1 MRTPTDPANIDDSA
15 YRRLVEGISDYA
27 IFWLQPEGAVATW
40 NAGALHATGYTAQDM
55 VGASFSLL
63 FSGDD
68 NDPTAPTALL
78 DLALREGRS
87 ELDTWLVRKDGSRFW
102 AQILVDPVRDG
113 DTLLGFGVV
122 MRDRT
127 ERKRVDEELRNSQE
141 QFRVLVQGVADY
153 AIYMLDPGGHV
164 TSWNSGA
171 QRIKGYAPQE
181 VIGRHYS
188 AFFTPEDVA
197 RGEPTTNLE
206 AVAREGR
213 METEGWR
220 LRKDGSRFW
229 AHVLIDRITGDSGE
243 LIGFAKVTRD
253 VTERRASALALEE
266 AREALFQSQ
275 KLEAVG
281 QLTGGVAHDFNNLL
295 MAVQGNLE
303 LMRDHAELPER
314 LNRLVGNALS
324 GVRRGVSLTQR
335 MLAFARRQQLHLEP
349 VNVVTLV
356 SGMSD
361 LLRTSLGPSIA
372 IEARFPIVLP
382 DVMGD
387 INQLELCVLNL
398 CVNAR
403 DAMTEGGVIT
413 IQAATEEVHG
423 PHILHVRPGKYV
435 RLSITDNG
443 SGMDAATLARAMEP
457 FFTTKG
463 VGKGTGLGLSMVHGI
478 AQQSGGALQLESS
491 ETGGTTVSIYLPVVA
506 PGTIALPAAASA
518 DPGRVTRAIAENKGP
533 LPVILVVDDDPLVL
547 STAVEMLNY
556 AGYDARGAA
565 SAKEA
570 LRRLE
575 TIDELFAVVTDHAM
589 PGMTGSEL
597 ASELATLRPGLR
609 VVLASGYA
617 ELPVAATR
625 IAVQLQ
631 KPFGRDA
638 LLAAIRGTG

>member
-1 MRTPTDPANIDDSA
+1 MYNPTDPAYMDDSA

-27 IFWLQPEGAVATW
+27 IFWLQADGTVATW
-40 NAGALHATGYTAQDM
+40 NAGAIHATGYTAGDAI
-55 VGASFSLL
+55 GAPFSLL
-63 FSGDD
+63 FSGED
-68 NDPTAPTALL
+68 NNAGAPGSLL
-78 DLALREGRS
+78 DVALREGRS
-87 ELDTWLVRKDGSRFW
+87 ELDGWLVRKDGSRFW
-102 AQILVDPVRDG
+102 AQILIDPVRDG
-113 DTLLGFGVV
+113 EKPLGFGVV

-127 ERKRVDEELRNSQE
+127 ERKRLDEELRRSQE

-153 AIYMLDPGGHV
+153 AIYMLDPKGHV
-164 TSWNSGA
+164 SSWNAGA
-171 QRIKGYAPQE
+171 ERIKGYAPEE

-188 AFFTPEDVA
+188 AFFTEDDVA
-197 RGEPTTNLE
+197 RNEPTTNLQ

-213 METEGWR
+213 IETEGWR
-220 LRKDGSRFW
+220 VRKDGSRFW
-229 AHVLIDRITGDSGE
+229 AHVVIDRITDDAGT

-266 AREALFQSQ
+266 TREALFQSQ

-314 LNRLVGNALS
+314 LNRLVSNALS

-349 VNVVTLV
+349 VNVVALV

-361 LLRTSLGPSIA
+361 LLRTSLGPAIA
-372 IEARFPIVLP
+372 IEVRFPLALP

-403 DAMTEGGVIT
+403 DAMEEGGLIT
-413 IQAATEEVHG
+413 IQAAAEEIGARHTLQL
-423 PHILHVRPGKYV
+423 PPGRYV
-435 RLSITDNG
+435 RLSISDTG
-443 SGMDAATLARAMEP
+443 PGMDAATLTRATEP

-491 ETGGTTVSIYLPVVA
+491 KAGGTTVSIYLPIAPSHTDVVPETA
-506 PGTIALPAAASA
+506 PVVH
-518 DPGRVTRAIAENKGP
+518 GRTLYHTPVSDGP
-533 LPVILVVDDDPLVL
+533 LPVVLVVDDDPLVL
-547 STAVEMLNY
+547 STAVEMLAY

-565 SAKEA
+565 SANEA

-575 TIDELFAVVTDHAM
+575 TIDELIAVVTDHAM

-617 ELPVAATR
+617 EVPAVAAG

-638 LLAAIRGTG
+638 LLAAIRGQG

>member
-1 MRTPTDPANIDDSA
+1 MDDSA

-27 IFWLQPEGAVATW
+27 IFWLQPGGAVATW
-40 NAGALHATGYTAQDM
+40 NAGAVHATGYDAGDI
-55 VGASFSLL
+55 VGAPFASL

-68 NDPTAPTALL
+68 SDAGAPTTLL
-78 DLALREGRS
+78 EVALRDGRS
-87 ELDTWLVRKDGSRFW
+87 ELDTWLVRKDGSRLW
-102 AQILVDPVRDG
+102 AQILVDPVHDG
-113 DTLLGFGVV
+113 ATPLGFGVV

-127 ERKRVDEELRNSQE
+127 ERKRVDEELRSSQE

-171 QRIKGYAPQE
+171 ERIKGYAPHE
-181 VIGRHYS
+181 VIGNHYS
-188 AFFTPEDVA
+188 AFFTKEDVE
-197 RGEPTTNLE
+197 RGEPMTNLE
-206 AVAREGR
+206 AVARDGR
-213 METEGWR
+213 IETEGWR

-229 AHVLIDRITGDSGE
+229 AHVVIDRITDETGK

-266 AREALFQSQ
+266 TREALFQSQ

-372 IEARFPIVLP
+372 TEVRFPLALP

-387 INQLELCVLNL
+387 INQLELCILNL

-403 DAMTEGGVIT
+403 DAMSEGGVIT
-413 IQAATEEVHG
+413 IRATCQEFGSLHALQVAA
-423 PHILHVRPGKYV
+423 GKYV
-435 RLSITDNG
+435 RLSITDTG
-443 SGMDAATLARAMEP
+443 FGMDAATLSRATEP

-478 AQQSGGALQLESS
+478 VQQSGGALQLESS
-491 ETGGTTVSIYLPVVA
+491 ETGGTTVSMYLPVAPSDTVA
-506 PGTIALPAAASA
+506 EPVAAPALSARIAPN
-518 DPGRVTRAIAENKGP
+518 VTVTKGP

-565 SAKEA
+565 SANEA

-575 TIDELFAVVTDHAM
+575 TIDELVAVVTDHAM

-597 ASELATLRPGLR
+597 ATELAARRPGLR

-617 ELPVAATR
+617 ELPVAAAG

>member
-1 MRTPTDPANIDDSA
+1 MDDAA

-27 IFWLQPEGAVATW
+27 IFWLHPAGEVATW
-40 NAGALHATGYTAQDM
+40 NAGAVHATGYAAADM
-55 VGASFSLL
+55 IGAPFAAL

-68 NDPTAPTALL
+68 NDAGAAAALL
-78 DLALREGRS
+78 DVALREGRS
-87 ELDTWLVRKDGSRFW
+87 ELDGWLVRKDGSRFW
-102 AQILVDPVRDG
+102 AQILVDPVHDG
-113 DTLLGFGVV
+113 PTPLGFGVV

-164 TSWNSGA
+164 SSWNSGA
-171 QRIKGYAPQE
+171 ERIKGYAPHE
-181 VIGRHYS
+181 VIGHHYS
-188 AFFTPEDVA
+188 AFFTKEDVE
-197 RGEPTTNLE
+197 RGEPMTNLE

-213 METEGWR
+213 IETEGWR

-229 AHVLIDRITGDSGE
+229 AHVVIDRITDDTGK

-266 AREALFQSQ
+266 TREALFQSQ

-314 LNRLVGNALS
+314 LNRLVGNALT

-361 LLRTSLGPSIA
+361 LLRTSLGPSIT
-372 IEARFPIVLP
+372 IEVRFPLALP

-387 INQLELCVLNL
+387 INQLELCILNL

-403 DAMTEGGVIT
+403 DAMAEGGVIT
-413 IQAATEEVHG
+413 IQAACQEVG
-423 PHILHVRPGKYV
+423 SLHPLQVPAGKYV
-435 RLSITDNG
+435 RLSITDTG
-443 SGMDAATLARAMEP
+443 FGMDAATLSRATEP

-478 AQQSGGALQLESS
+478 VQQSGGGLQLESTES
-491 ETGGTTVSIYLPVVA
+491 GGTTVSMYLPVAPSDSLVVPAAVMAAPVRVA
-506 PGTIALPAAASA
+506 PEVIAS
-518 DPGRVTRAIAENKGP
+518 KGP

-565 SAKEA
+565 SATEA

-575 TIDELFAVVTDHAM
+575 TIDELVAVVTDHAM

-597 ASELATLRPGLR
+597 ATELATRRPGLR

-617 ELPVAATR
+617 ELPVVATG

>member
-1 MRTPTDPANIDDSA
+1 MDDSA

-27 IFWLQPEGAVATW
+27 IFWLQPDGAVATW
-40 NAGALHATGYTAQDM
+40 NAGAFHATGYSAEDM
-55 VGASFSLL
+55 VGAPFSAL
-63 FSGDD
+63 FSGED
-68 NDPTAPTALL
+68 NGAAAPAALL

-102 AQILVDPVRDG
+102 AQILIDPVLDS
-113 DTLLGFGVV
+113 DTPLGFGVV

-127 ERKRVDEELRNSQE
+127 ERKRLDEELRNSQE

-153 AIYMLDPGGHV
+153 AIYMLDPGGNI

-171 QRIKGYAPQE
+171 QRIKGYAPHE

-213 METEGWR
+213 IETEGWR

-229 AHVLIDRITGDSGE
+229 AHVVIDRITDDAGK

-266 AREALFQSQ
+266 TREALFQSQ

-361 LLRTSLGPSIA
+361 LLRTSLGPSIS
-372 IEARFPIVLP
+372 IEVRFPLALP

-387 INQLELCVLNL
+387 LNQLELCILNL

-413 IQAATEEVHG
+413 VRAVTEEIRA

-443 SGMDAATLARAMEP
+443 SGMDAATLARATEP

-478 AQQSGGALQLESS
+478 VQQSGGALQLESS
-491 ETGGTTVSIYLPVVA
+491 ETGGTTVSIYLPVA
-506 PGTIALPAAASA
+506 PSG
-518 DPGRVTRAIAENKGP
+518 AIAVPALAPASPERATKAVAQSQGP

-570 LRRLE
+570 LRSLE
-575 TIDELFAVVTDHAM
+575 TIDELLAVVTDHAM

-597 ASELATLRPGLR
+597 ASKLATMRPGLR

-617 ELPVAATR
+617 ELPVADTG

>member
-1 MRTPTDPANIDDSA
+1 MQTSQTTIAMDDSA

-27 IFWLQPEGAVATW
+27 IFWLHPGGEVATW
-40 NAGALHATGYTAQDM
+40 NAGAVHATGYAAVDM
-55 VGASFSLL
+55 IGAPFAAL

-68 NDPTAPTALL
+68 NDAGAAAALL
-78 DLALREGRS
+78 DVALREGRS
-87 ELDTWLVRKDGSRFW
+87 ELDGWLVRKDGSRFW
-102 AQILVDPVRDG
+102 AQILVDPVHDG
-113 DTLLGFGVV
+113 STPLGFGVV

-164 TSWNSGA
+164 SSWNSGA
-171 QRIKGYAPQE
+171 ERIKGYAPHE
-181 VIGRHYS
+181 VIGHHYS
-188 AFFTPEDVA
+188 AFFTKEDVE
-197 RGEPTTNLE
+197 RGEPMTNLE

-213 METEGWR
+213 IETEGWR

-229 AHVLIDRITGDSGE
+229 AHVVIDRITDDTGK

-266 AREALFQSQ
+266 TREALFQSQ

-314 LNRLVGNALS
+314 LNRLVGNALT

-372 IEARFPIVLP
+372 IEVRFPLALP

-387 INQLELCVLNL
+387 INQLELCILNL

-403 DAMTEGGVIT
+403 DAMAEGGVIT
-413 IQAATEEVHG
+413 IQAACQEVG
-423 PHILHVRPGKYV
+423 SLHPLQVPTGKYV
-435 RLSITDNG
+435 RLSITDTG
-443 SGMDAATLARAMEP
+443 FGMDAATLSRATEP

-478 AQQSGGALQLESS
+478 VQQSGGGLQLESTES
-491 ETGGTTVSIYLPVVA
+491 GGTTVSMYLPVAPSDSLVVPAAVMAAPVRVA
-506 PGTIALPAAASA
+506 PEVIAS
-518 DPGRVTRAIAENKGP
+518 KGP

-565 SAKEA
+565 SATEA

-575 TIDELFAVVTDHAM
+575 TIDELVAVVTDHAM

-597 ASELATLRPGLR
+597 ATELATRRPGLR

-617 ELPVAATR
+617 ELPVVATG